1 MVIKSRKA
9 KLQKYLKV
17 KGQLTIFAEKIS
29 DRLMKQIDRRGSY
42 SIKVDAIAKYF
53 GSDDLIP
60 LWVADMDF
68 ETPECIK
75 KALDNIVQQGVYG
88 YNHIPDNYFPTIA
101 NWLEQKQGWRV
112 EKDWIAFIPGIV
124 KGIGY
129 VINHFTKP
137 GDNIIVQPPIYPP
150 FMNLP
155 KGNGRNLLFNPLIRD
170 EENEAHPYRMDF
182 DNLETLCKEN
192 NCRLLILSNPHNPAG
207 IAWDKET
214 LQRLAT
220 ICHRYNVLVISDEIH
235 ADMPLFGNRH
245 TPFASVSEEAAQIS
259 ITFGAPSKTFNMAGI
274 VSSFTVVPNSALRE
288 PFFKWMQVNEL
299 SSPTIFATL
308 GAIAA
313 YREGNAW
320 REKMLSY
327 IEENV
332 LYIERYCKEELQ
344 GLIKPLR
351 PQSSFLIWLDCRPL
365 CEKLFGGTDQMKLVH
380 LFIKKAKL
388 ALNDGATFGPGGEGY
403 MRLNIGC
410 GRDVLQQAMEQ
421 LKGAIFWE

>member
-1 MVIKSRKA
+1 
-9 KLQKYLKV
+9 
-17 KGQLTIFAEKIS
+17 
-29 DRLMKQIDRRGSY
+29 MKQIDRRGSH

-68 ETPECIK
+68 ETPVCIK
-75 KALDNIVQQGVYG
+75 NALDKIVQQGVYG
-88 YNHIPDNYFPTIA
+88 YNHIPNNYFPTIA
-101 NWLEQKQGWRV
+101 SWLEQKQDWRV
-112 EKDWIAFIPGIV
+112 ETGWIAFIPGIV

-129 VINHFTKP
+129 VINYFTKP

-155 KGNGRNLLFNPLIRD
+155 KGNGRNLLFNPLIRNEQS
-170 EENEAHPYRMDF
+170 EEHPYRMDF

-214 LQRLAT
+214 LQRLAD

-235 ADMPLFGNRH
+235 ADMPLFGNSH

-274 VSSFTVVPNSALRE
+274 VSSFAVVPNSSLRE

-299 SSPTIFATL
+299 SSPTIFATM

-313 YREGNAW
+313 YTEGNAW
-320 REKMLSY
+320 REKMLSF

-332 LYIERYCKEELQ
+332 LFIERYCKEELQ
-344 GLIKPLR
+344 GLIKPLS

-410 GRDVLQQAMEQ
+410 GREVLQQAMEQ
-421 LKGAIFWE
+421 LKSALFGE